1 MGVISDLTI
10 KNRIRKLTNK
20 KTDLMDDAG
29 SINNINKKIN
39 SAMDDVE
46 AFFICGGRAITSK
59 LEGYKEPCQANDST
73 LQSAAYHIQREIDY
87 LNRKLAECN
96 CDGGGGGSW

>member
-1 MGVISDLTI
+1 MGIINELTI

-20 KTDLMDDAG
+20 KTDLMDDAS
-29 SINNINKKIN
+29 SINSINKKIN

-46 AFFICGGRAITSK
+46 SFFICGSRAINSK

-73 LQSAAYHIQREIDY
+73 LQSAANHIQREIDY
-87 LNRKLAECN
+87 LNRKLASDDCN
-96 CDGGGGGSW
+96 CGGR